1 MMKSIRLIFYFE
13 SEERFNLWELG
24 KLGDIASDRQLRSV
38 QGSILSSTI
47 SEDGKIKGEK
57 A

>member
-1 MMKSIRLIFYFE
+1 MMKSIRLFFYFE

-38 QGSILSSTI
+38 QGSILSSTT